1 MVMFKKK
8 EITPIKRV
16 CPEYNVGLNDIE
28 LEERKKRKLFNV
40 AKNKSSKSVLRIL
53 FENTFTFFN
62 LIWAI
67 IFVALVLV
75 EAYSDL
81 VFIIVV
87 ILNTLIAIIQ
97 EIKAKYTVE
106 KLSLVSSPKI
116 KVIRSGKTVQ
126 VQASK
131 LVLDD
136 IIELSVGNQIPA
148 DCIIVSGE
156 AEVNESL
163 LTGESNAIRK
173 KERDTILAGSFIF
186 SGTVFARIDKL
197 ISESYI
203 QTIAKEAKK
212 FKKPNSNLF
221 KDLQKIIK
229 YIGIII
235 IPIGGLMFLNNYLS
249 FKGDPN
255 WLKLAV
261 TKTCGALTGMVPA
274 GMFLLVTIALT
285 VGVIKL
291 ATKHTL
297 VKDIYSIEM
306 LARTNMLCLDKTG
319 TITDGTM
326 NVVHYE
332 CFDEKCNFEQLLAN
346 ILSAQKSTNST
357 FNALLSKFGTE
368 QILNIE
374 KVLEFSSQRKFSA
387 TRFSNTTY
395 LLGAPEFCCKNI
407 PTNIKDMIEE
417 RAKLGERVLI
427 VAKSN
432 ENIDEESLDKLTS
445 TSTPVGIITL
455 VDHIRDDA
463 IETINW
469 FKNNGVKIKII
480 SGDNPNTVSTI
491 AKRVGVENAE
501 KCISL
506 ENLNPQQVKT
516 VADQYTVFGRV
527 TPEQKH
533 ILVKELKNLGYVVA
547 MTGDGVNDTLAL
559 KEADCSIAMA
569 DGSDVARNLSSL
581 VLMDSKFSSLP
592 SVVKEGRQVINN
604 VQKSSTLFLMKTL
617 FTIILS
623 TIMLFIALVTFTPN
637 SYPFTPKHLLLLEFF
652 VIGLPSFLLA
662 LQPNNDQIKG
672 DFIPEVLKKAV
683 PSGLLMLL
691 NVAVVLFLGK
701 FSLISVTEQQTLCI
715 LVLTATG
722 YINLVKLCYPFNA
735 LRIFC
740 VSVSG
745 ALIVLVTILMPE
757 FFEMQAF
764 TGTVFLVLGI
774 IVAYSIPLQFAF
786 PSVEKWI
793 TPMFKEIKLPK
804 IEKHNKNNKEK

>member
-1 MVMFKKK
+1 MFRKK
-8 EITPIKRV
+8 EIVPLERI
-16 CPEYNVGLNDIE
+16 CPNPAVGLTNE
-28 LEERKKRKLFNV
+28 QVEERKKRKLVNV
-40 AKNKSSKSVLRIL
+40 AKSKASKSVLRIL
-53 FENTFTFFN
+53 FENIFTYFN
-62 LIWAI
+62 LIWTI
-67 IFVALVLV
+67 IFIALIAV

-81 VFIIVV
+81 VFMVTVV
-87 ILNTLIAIIQ
+87 LNTLIAIIQ

-106 KLSLVSSPKI
+106 KLSLVSSPKLN
-116 KVIRSGKTVQ
+116 VIRNGEKI
-126 VQASK
+126 
-131 LVLDD
+131 LVHANHLYLDD

-148 DCIIVSGE
+148 DCVIVSGE
-156 AEVNESL
+156 AELNESL

-173 KERDTILAGSFIF
+173 REGDVLLAGSFIF
-186 SGTVFARIDKL
+186 SGTVLARIDKL
-197 ISESYI
+197 INDSYI
-203 QTIAKEAKK
+203 QSIAKEAKK

-221 KDLQKIIK
+221 KDLQTIIK

-249 FKGDPN
+249 FANNPN
-255 WLKLAV
+255 VVTYAI
-261 TKTCGALTGMVPA
+261 TKTCGSLTGMVPA

-326 NVVHYE
+326 NVTFY
-332 CFDEKCNFEQLLAN
+332 KSLNGTKNFEEIIQN

-368 QILNIE
+368 NPLE
-374 KVLEFSSQRKFSA
+374 LKKVLEFSSERKYSA
-387 TRFSNTTY
+387 TQIGENTY
-395 LLGAPEFCCKNI
+395 LLGAPEFSCKNL
-407 PTNIKDMIEE
+407 PDDVKLLIEE
-417 RAKLGERVLI
+417 RAKLGERVLL
-427 VAKSN
+427 VSKTN
-432 ENIDEESLDKLTS
+432 NKIDENQLDLLPS
-445 TSTPVGIITL
+445 TTIPIGIITL

-491 AKRVGVENAE
+491 ARRVGIEDAE

-506 ENLNPQQVKT
+506 ENLSSQQVT
-516 VADQYTVFGRV
+516 TIADKYTVFGRV

-533 ILVKELKNLGYVVA
+533 ILVKALKTLGYVVA

-623 TIMLFIALVTFTPN
+623 TIMLFIALVTFTPTA
-637 SYPFTPKHLLLLEFF
+637 YPFTPKQLLLLEFF
-652 VIGLPSFLLA
+652 VIGVPSVLLA
-662 LQPNNDQIKG
+662 LQPNDEQIKG
-672 DFIPEVLKKAV
+672 NFIPEVLKKAV
-683 PSGLLMLL
+683 PSALLMLL
-691 NVAVVLFLGK
+691 NISVILVLGK
-701 FSLISVTEQQTLCI
+701 FSLINVAEQQTLCV
-715 LVLTATG
+715 LVLTVTG
-722 YINLVKLCYPFNA
+722 YINLLKLCYPFNS
-735 LRIFC
+735 LR
-740 VSVSG
+740 VLTVLLSG
-745 ALIVLVTILMPE
+745 ASIAIVTALMPE
-757 FFEMQAF
+757 FFEMLSF

-774 IVAYSIPLQFAF
+774 IVCYSIPLQFAF
-786 PSVEKWI
+786 PYIEKWI
-793 TPMFKEIKLPK
+793 SPMFKERKKQKKTKLK
-804 IEKHNKNNKEK
+804 